1 MRDLQEEELYAVFDA
16 FRQYVKAQ
24 FDAMCRCA
32 EIQMQEVK
40 KAAQC
45 LYDATLSIRQ
55 LFLEALNSAHEMF
68 AAFFEMPQ
76 RLEERQERQEQIC
89 RNWSRPRNQK
99 LRPLLLGRRSRV
111 FRCRNAI

>member
-1 MRDLQEEELYAVFDA
+1 MCDLQEEELYAAFDG

-40 KAAQC
+40 KAAQFF
-45 LYDATLSIRQ
+45 YDATLPIRR
-55 LFLEALNSAHEMF
+55 LFLEALNSTREMF
-68 AAFFEMPQ
+68 AAFFELSQ
-76 RLEERQERQEQIC
+76 KLEEPQERQEQIR
-89 RNWSRPRNQK
+89 RNWPRPRNQK
-99 LRPLLLGRRSRV
+99 LRPLLLDRRSRV